1 MNRIILLLLCLCSL
15 SKVFAQAQ
23 VNIIPLP
30 KHLSLS
36 QGFFRINKETKIIN
50 LTNNAETK
58 NALKPLT
65 EKLQKSA
72 GINLSFQTKIS
83 KANCI
88 VIELDKNLT
97 NPEAYL
103 LKISPSKVSIKA
115 TNSSGVFY
123 AVQSILQLLP
133 PEIEKSTF
141 SSKIDCKLPALTIED
156 APRFPYR
163 GIMLDVSR
171 HFMQVDFI
179 KKYLDELAALKLN
192 RFHWHLTDGQAFRFE
207 SKKYPLLHT
216 AKSPQWSTNE
226 GFYSQDEMRDI
237 VKYAAERFIT
247 IIPEIDVPAH
257 SNAALV
263 AYPQFACL
271 DSTGKQLLLQGE
283 FCPKDES
290 IAFVNDI
297 LDEVMEIFP
306 SKYIHIGGDEASK
319 TAWHK
324 CPNCQ
329 KRIKE
334 KGLKSIDELQS
345 DFIKS
350 IEEHVNQKGRQIIG
364 WDEILDG
371 GLAPNATVMAWRSIE
386 SGGTAAKLKHQA
398 IISPTSHCYL
408 DYYQS
413 EDPNE
418 PLAFSGFINL
428 PKIYSFEPIP
438 EGLTK
443 EEEKYILGGQAN
455 LWTEQVPV
463 GSHVEYMTFPRAV
476 ALAEVDWSTK
486 ESRNYDHF
494 LNRLSSYLNR
504 MDYRQVNYAKHFYE
518 IKTSM
523 STTADNAIQLAFNCD
538 NGNAP
543 IYYTLDGTSPTLASA
558 QYKSPIAIRESST
571 VKASTV
577 MKGKLVDEI
586 TRKITYNKA
595 TGKIINLDTPADQRY
610 NRGGAKALTNGM
622 FGGESR
628 FGDEEWLGWNGLDFG
643 GTLDF
648 GKEVSIQKATFRF
661 FHKPSSWIWIPS
673 EVEILGSKDGVNFT
687 KITSQ
692 KVSVP
697 QQEGVVTLPVTF
709 NQQSLRF
716 IKIIAHSFGT
726 IPANSTGAG
735 DKPWLFVDEIVVE

>member
-1 MNRIILLLLCLCSL
+1 MNRIILLLVCLCSL
-15 SKVFAQAQ
+15 SKVFAQ

-30 KHLSLS
+30 EHLSVA
-36 QGFFRINKETKIIN
+36 QGFFHINKETKIID

-58 NALKPLT
+58 NALKPLK

-72 GINLSFQTKIS
+72 DINIGFQSKITKE
-83 KANCI
+83 NCI
-88 VIELDKNLT
+88 LVELDKNIT
-97 NPEAYL
+97 NPEAYS
-103 LKISPSKVSIKA
+103 LKITPSKISIKA
-115 TNSSGVFY
+115 ANPSGVFY

-133 PEIEKSTF
+133 VEIEKSTF

-171 HFMQVDFI
+171 HFMPVDFI
-179 KKYLDELAALKLN
+179 IKYLDELAALKLN
-192 RFHWHLTDGQAFRFE
+192 SFHWHLTDGQAFRFE

-216 AKSPQWSTNE
+216 AKSPQWPTNE
-226 GFYSQDEMRDI
+226 GFYSQNEMRDI
-237 VKYAAERFIT
+237 VKYASERFIT

-271 DSTGKQLLLQGE
+271 DSTGKQLLFQGE

-438 EGLTK
+438 AGLTK

-486 ESRNYDHF
+486 ESRNYNDF
-494 LNRLSSYLNR
+494 LNRLSPYLNR
-504 MDYRQVNYAKHFYE
+504 MDYRQVNYAKHFFE

-523 STTADNAIQLAFNCD
+523 STSADNTIQLALSCD
-538 NGNAP
+538 NGDAP
-543 IYYTLDGTSPTLASA
+543 IYYTLDGTSPTLQSA
-558 QYKSPIAIRESST
+558 KYSSPIPIRKSSI
-571 VKASTV
+571 VKAATV
-577 MKGKLVDEI
+577 MKEKLVDEI
-586 TRKITYNKA
+586 TRTITYNKA
-595 TGKIINLDTPADQRY
+595 TGHLMTLKTAPDQRY
-610 NRGGAKALTNGM
+610 NRGGVKALTNGM

-628 FGDEEWLGWNGLDFG
+628 FGDEEWLGWNGLDFE
-643 GTLDF
+643 GTIDF
-648 GKEVSIQKATFRF
+648 GKITDIQKATFRF

-673 EVEILGSKDGVNFT
+673 EVQILGSNDGVNYEQ
-687 KITSQ
+687 IAQQ
-692 KVSVP
+692 KVTVP
-697 QQEGVVTLPVTF
+697 TKEGVTQVQVSF
-709 NQQSLRF
+709 NKSVKYL
-716 IKIIAHSFGT
+716 KIVAPSFGT

>member
-1 MNRIILLLLCLCSL
+1 MKRIILLLVCLCSL
-15 SKVFAQAQ
+15 GKVFAQQ
-23 VNIIPLP
+23 QINIIPLP
-30 KHLSLS
+30 KHLSVEH
-36 QGFFRINKETKIIN
+36 GFFLINKETKIID
-50 LTNNAETK
+50 LTNNTETK
-58 NALKPLT
+58 NALKPLK

-72 GINLSFQTKIS
+72 GINLSFQTKIT

-88 VIELDKNLT
+88 VVELDKNFT
-97 NPEAYL
+97 NPEAYS

-115 TNSSGVFY
+115 ANPSGVFY

-133 PEIEKSTF
+133 AEIEQSTF
-141 SSKIDCKLPALTIED
+141 AKNIDTKIPALTIED

-171 HFMQVDFI
+171 HFMPVDFI

-216 AKSPQWSTNE
+216 AKSPQWPTNE
-226 GFYSQDEMRDI
+226 GFYSQAEMRDI

-271 DSTGKQLLLQGE
+271 DSTGKQLLFQGE

-329 KRIKE
+329 KRMKE

-350 IEEHVNQKGRQIIG
+350 IEQHVNQKGRQIIG

-386 SGGTAAKLKHQA
+386 SGGTAAKMKHHA

-418 PLAFSGFINL
+418 PLAFGGFVNL

-486 ESRNYDHF
+486 ESRNYNDF

-504 MDYRQVNYAKHFYE
+504 MDYRQINYAKHFFE

-523 STTADNAIQLAFNCD
+523 PTSADNTIQLALSCD
-538 NGNAP
+538 NGDAP
-543 IYYTLDGTSPTLASA
+543 IYYTLDGTSPTLQSA
-558 QYKSPIAIRESST
+558 KYSSPIAIRKSST
-571 VKASTV
+571 VKAATV

-586 TRKITYNKA
+586 TRTITYNKA
-595 TGKIINLDTPADQRY
+595 TGHLMSLKTAPDQRY
-610 NRGGAKALTNGM
+610 NRGGVKALTNGM

-628 FGDEEWLGWNGLDFG
+628 FGDEEWLGWNGLDFE
-643 GTLDF
+643 GTIDF
-648 GKEVSIQKATFRF
+648 GKITDIQKATFRF

-673 EVEILGSKDGVNFT
+673 EVQIFGSNDGVNYEQ
-687 KITSQ
+687 IAQQ
-692 KVSVP
+692 KVAVP
-697 QQEGVVTLPVTF
+697 TKEGVTQVQVSF
-709 NQQSLRF
+709 NKSVKYL
-716 IKIIAHSFGT
+716 KIIAPSFGT